1 MASKSVRWRAESRP
15 CPLCAE
21 TDSSVL
27 GMRGGS
33 AHRRQVGI
41 ETNVVR
47 CKRCNLLY
55 TRPTLVPDGNPYEE
69 ESVDSYFAHLHDDIT
84 LARGYHYAETAQKL
98 LGAPGRML
106 EVGCGLG
113 LYLQGARERGWK
125 VRGVDFT
132 SAFVESAAK
141 RGIEVECAGPLDSKF
156 LDEQY
161 DCILLVNILEHL
173 YEPREVLAR
182 VFKALRPGGVVAIGV
197 PNELGLT
204 ARAGNLY
211 FKTQGK
217 PWAMNLSPTFPPFH
231 VIGFSPQSLRFG
243 LEQAGLEVVA
253 LETVLGYNDMEKA
266 TTLRGRVE
274 SAALSAILRTAQV
287 IGQGDALDCWA
298 RRPLAS

>member
-1 MASKSVRWRAESRP
+1 MTAKTVEWRAESRP

-21 TDSSVL
+21 TASTLV
-27 GMRGGS
+27 GMRGGE
-33 AHRRQVGI
+33 AHRRALGV
-41 ETNVVR
+41 ETCVVQ
-47 CKRCNLLY
+47 CKRCSLLY
-55 TRPTLVPDGNPYEE
+55 TRPTLIPQQNPYEE
-69 ESVDSYFAHLHDDIT
+69 ESADYFVNQHHEPTIR
-84 LARGYHYAETAQKL
+84 RGYHYAETAQKL
-98 LGAPGRML
+98 LGMKGRML
-106 EVGCGLG
+106 EVGCGQG
-113 LYLQGARERGWK
+113 FYLQGAAERGWS
-125 VRGVDFT
+125 VRGIDFT
-132 SAFVESAAK
+132 PAFVESAAR
-141 RGIEVECAGPLDSKF
+141 RGIEVETAGPLESRF

-182 VFKALRPGGVVAIGV
+182 VAKALRPGGVVAIGV

-211 FKTQGK
+211 FKTQQK

-253 LETVLGYNDMEKA
+253 LDTVAGSNDMERP
-266 TTLRGRVE
+266 TTLRGQIEWR
-274 SAALSAILRTAQV
+274 ALSAVLKTAQL

-298 RRPLAS
+298 RKPTGS